1 MCGLVGRSTPRQ
13 TSEPESSRSHLLLA
27 DTPST
32 QDPSSLTRQ
41 MTGGPNVFI
50 LFSPLGA
57 ALKHKAREKKL
68 EGQQAKLRRPG
79 PWASFLILWTIASG
93 DKKVS
98 PSPRPKAFNG
108 KMRAQV
114 SFRCQKH
121 LPNTGHF
128 ARGVGVRVHVSAGSL
143 GGDCRLHTVTLIA
156 NPHVCRAAWE
166 PWAGP
171 LLSLLKSP
179 WLRRDF
185 GQDI

>member
-68 EGQQAKLRRPG
+68 EGQQANLRRPG

-128 ARGVGVRVHVSAGSL
+128 APGGGGAGTCFRRLPGRGLPSAHRHPDSKPARLQSRVGAMGRTPALASKIPVAQ
-143 GGDCRLHTVTLIA
+143 T
-156 NPHVCRAAWE
+156 
-166 PWAGP
+166 
-171 LLSLLKSP
+171 
-179 WLRRDF
+179 
-185 GQDI
+185 